1 MSEKSGVELN
11 LFQRRV
17 KERVDALGGQAV
29 ALAASAGLE
38 RNYIQDIVDGR
49 KASVRAAMLGQL
61 SAALRCPPEYLT
73 DPAARLPAPEDLVP
87 NRLRGWREKAG
98 LTQEEAA
105 AALGEELVTVVALES
120 APLPPGPVWLAR
132 LARLY
137 GATPG
142 YLLDV
147 DPESADR
154 RLQTV
159 THLFERLD
167 DRDRDELAR
176 TAELLARRRTG
187 TAG

>member
-1 MSEKSGVELN
+1 MELN

-29 ALAASAGLE
+29 ALAAAAGLE

-61 SAALRCPPEYLT
+61 AAALRCPPEYLT
-73 DPAARLPAPEDLVP
+73 EPAARLPSAEDLVP
-87 NRLRGWREKAG
+87 NRLVAWREKAG
-98 LTQEEAA
+98 LAQEEAA
-105 AALGEELVTVVALES
+105 AALEEELVTVVALET

-137 GATPG
+137 GTTPG
-142 YLLDV
+142 FLLDV
-147 DPESADR
+147 DPEASDI

-159 THLFERLD
+159 TSLFGQLD
-167 DRDRDELAR
+167 DRDRDELTR
-176 TAELLARRRTG
+176 TAELLARRRAAA
-187 TAG
+187 AG